1 MLTCPHDHRS
11 PHHRH
16 RRRHRRDRHRPGPAA
31 RRPRRHPARQ
41 RRARPG
47 DLLRQCRLHRHRPRA
62 AARPAV
68 DPEAR
73 AADADGPQ
81 RPAHR
86 ASAQHPLPAALDGPL
101 RARRLQHDRGAQGH
115 GFLRAADGRGQH
127 RLEGRDPGL
136 GAGRALQE
144 PRRALRLRE
153 RGLVRR
159 RAPRSASCRRP
170 RAPSSRS
177 STATAPASWRPACR
191 ATSCAASTTRTACT
205 PSIRTGW

>member
-1 MLTCPHDHRS
+1 MNETAPVIVIGAGIVGTATARALQRA
-11 PHHRH
+11 
-16 RRRHRRDRHRPGPAA
+16 GPC
-31 RRPRRHPARQ
+31 RHPDRQ
-41 RRARPG
+41 RRARPR
-47 DLLRQCRLHRHRPRA
+47 DLLRQCGLHRHRPCA

-81 RPAHR
+81 RAAHR
-86 ASAQHPLPAALDGPL
+86 ASAQHPLPAALDGAL
-101 RARRLQHDRGAQGH
+101 RAGRLQPGRSAQGH
-115 GFLRAADGRGQH
+115 RFVRAADGRGQH

-136 GAGRALQE
+136 GPGRALQAAAARSTSTRAR
-144 PRRALRLRE
+144 PRS
-153 RGLVRR
+153 R

-205 PSIRTGW
+205 PSIPTRS